1 MICKFLFYVTYI
13 VESPNLAS
21 YSVGVYVQA
30 ENKEHATLCV
40 QDYFVRQYL
49 KACIIHVQELPH
61 FLIATDDHYPK
72 SKLLITNDG
81 NFEEFDDLP

>member
-13 VESPNLAS
+13 VKSPTLAS

-30 ENKEHATLCV
+30 ENEEHASLCV
-40 QDYFVRQYL
+40 QDYFLRHSL
-49 KACIIHVQELPH
+49 EASIIHVQSLPH

-72 SKLLITNDG
+72 SKLLHTNDG